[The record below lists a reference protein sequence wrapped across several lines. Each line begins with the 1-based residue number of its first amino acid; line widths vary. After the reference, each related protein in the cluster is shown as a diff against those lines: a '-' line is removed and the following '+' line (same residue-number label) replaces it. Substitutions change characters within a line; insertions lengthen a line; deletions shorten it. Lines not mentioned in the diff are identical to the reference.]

1 MAISLC
7 IASIRFSV
15 AYCSYLYGIFALFA
29 GVHYWISKKNQQ
41 LFLPERNNIGLS
53 VIGVGLLYG
62 SLMLSAVVL
71 LDRQSVK
78 MVWDMFLF
86 CIPFFAF

>member
-1 MAISLC
+1 MESFDRNGWASEEKWAQAVMAISLC

-41 LFLPERNNIGLS
+41 
-53 VIGVGLLYG
+53 
-62 SLMLSAVVL
+62 
-71 LDRQSVK
+71 
-78 MVWDMFLF
+78 
-86 CIPFFAF
+86 PFQREITSD